1 MLTNSKYE
9 SMMYVCQKRGFPNYG
24 GLIMKQKNKMIQSPK
39 QHKNFI
45 SCDSFH
51 GTVEFIGKRW
61 MGIIVYRLLDGPK
74 RYHELFAEIEGISD
88 RLLTER
94 LRELEKH
101 GLLIK
106 NVCDASSRKVTYE
119 LTDIGAELEDI
130 INAVFKWVEKNG
142 CHAYK
147 G

>member
-1 MLTNSKYE
+1 MEGKS
-9 SMMYVCQKRGFPNYG
+9 Q
-24 GLIMKQKNKMIQSPK
+24 IIQSPE

-61 MGIIVYRLLDGPK
+61 MGIIVYHLLDGPK
-74 RYHELFAEIEGISD
+74 RYHELFSEIDGISD

-94 LRELEKH
+94 LRDLEKH
-101 GLLIK
+101 GLVIK
-106 NVCDASSRKVTYE
+106 DVCEESSKKVTYE
-119 LTDIGAELEDI
+119 LTEIGKELESI
-130 INAVFKWVEKNG
+130 IHAIFKWVEKNG